1 MAQAVRQLLA
11 EVRTLLA
18 DQGGLGLHGLD
29 LPAACLR
36 PVQRHEPRPK
46 AIVAAP
52 RTPADAAFEAK
63 FRVPHHARS
72 DSSASASA
80 SGAAAPTRDAA
91 PVRLRA
97 VRDDLGP
104 CTRCAL
110 AQARRN
116 IVFGAGNAAAEV
128 VFVGEGPGRDEDAQ
142 GLPFV
147 GEAGRLLTR
156 MLVAMKLSRE
166 EVYIANVVKC
176 RPPGNRFP
184 EPDEQ
189 ASCSPFLWRQLAAIR
204 PRVVVALGRLASQT
218 LLAQKLPM
226 GKMRGGWQQLRPPPH
241 LPELRGLQQVPVM
254 PTFHPAYLLRRP
266 EDKILVWRDLQ
277 AVMARLAAPRGSAVP
292 GAASHDAGAAFAGPQ
307 A

>member
-18 DQGGLGLHGLD
+18 FQGGLGLRGLD
-29 LPAACLR
+29 VPAACLR
-36 PVQRHEPRPK
+36 PAVRDEPPPLV
-46 AIVAAP
+46 AVAAP
-52 RTPADAAFEAK
+52 RIPPAAGTQAEAGARSPAPSGSPADAFDAT
-63 FRVPHHARS
+63 
-72 DSSASASA
+72 
-80 SGAAAPTRDAA
+80 APSRDAA
-91 PVRLRA
+91 AARLRA

-116 IVFGAGNAAAEV
+116 IVFGAGDAAAEV

-166 EVYIANVVKC
+166 GVYIANVVKC
-176 RPPGNRFP
+176 RPPDNRFP

-226 GKMRGGWQQLRPPPH
+226 GKMRGGWQQLRPPAQF
-241 LPELRGLQQVPVM
+241 PELQCLQQVPVM

-277 AVMARLAAPRGSAVP
+277 AVMARLAVPRGSAVP
-292 GAASHDAGAAFAGPQ
+292 GAAGHDVASAFAGPQ